1 MSEQLLSTL
10 QNKFPEIQTRASS
23 DFPAFNIS
31 AKDLPAVAKFV
42 RDELKYDL
50 LSDISG
56 VDWDDE
62 EPRFSVVYNL
72 TSTVH
77 HKYLRLVVDCADD
90 EAPKVP
96 SVVSIW
102 PAADWHERETF
113 DMFGIR
119 FAGHPDLRRIL
130 MWDEYPYHPLRKDF
144 PLAGIETDLPDGE
157 VGEKTGANLTS
168 APMMGGPF
176 VAKPGIHVSEDEP
189 RAKDESWTERK
200 PKPRK

>member
-77 HKYLRLVVDCADD
+77 HKYRS
-90 EAPKVP
+90 E
-96 SVVSIW
+96 
-102 PAADWHERETF
+102 ER
-113 DMFGIR
+113 R
-119 FAGHPDLRRIL
+119 
-130 MWDEYPYHPLRKDF
+130 
-144 PLAGIETDLPDGE
+144 
-157 VGEKTGANLTS
+157 VGKECRVRGWGYS
-168 APMMGGPF
+168 
-176 VAKPGIHVSEDEP
+176 S
-189 RAKDESWTERK
+189 TERRNNTRGK
-200 PKPRK
+200 DGVYKDARV